1 MPKTTTKPTLVKGIM
16 DDWKSKHGTL
26 TWAHDMT
33 AHSFDKVTQLESI
46 ARMIAS
52 ATPAASE
59 SAKTDRHDMRA
70 TMELFAE
77 NLNQIRTNLD
87 EVMVILQHLDPKIKV
102 VNE

>member
-26 TWAHDMT
+26 TWT

-77 NLNQIRTNLD
+77 NLDQIRTNLD